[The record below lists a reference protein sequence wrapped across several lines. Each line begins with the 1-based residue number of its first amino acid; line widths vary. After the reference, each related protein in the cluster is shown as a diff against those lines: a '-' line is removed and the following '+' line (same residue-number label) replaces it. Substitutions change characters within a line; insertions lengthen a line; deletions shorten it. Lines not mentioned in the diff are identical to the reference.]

1 MGYQVVARKW
11 RPQRFDE
18 VIGQDHVTS
27 TLKYAVLKNRTAPV
41 YLFTGIRGTG
51 KTTLAR
57 IWVKA
62 LNCLD
67 LQPDGEPCNKCES
80 CLEIAEGKSPD
91 VIEIDGASNTSVD
104 NVREIK
110 ENISYMPI
118 RSKYRVYIIDE
129 VHMLSK
135 AAFNALLKTLEE
147 PPAHTI
153 FILATTDPQKIPT
166 TVLSRCQRYDLK
178 RLSLE
183 DVTRQLAKILD
194 AEKIKYDLDS
204 LYEIAKEGEGS
215 MRDSQTILEQL
226 ITFGGDK
233 VTEEEVSLILGT
245 SDKYQLRNIIQSISK
260 HDSNS
265 AVSFANDIYKN
276 GKSIEKA
283 AKDILHLL
291 HHILLYS
298 ELKNT
303 DFLDSPNEEKDWIK
317 SISDNLTTPDWIRL
331 FRFWN
336 NEYETIKNS
345 DFPLMIFETAVISCC
360 TMPSMYDFTSF
371 VKNISNLPIDQKND
385 LNKTTV
391 QEMKPEAKI
400 DNKQPEISN
409 NSNTASKTETANK
422 QDNPS
427 EIRSI
432 GINENIEQKTEPEIT
447 GKDDEKPNWV
457 DFCKIFKESDPYF
470 YATLCSC
477 KYTENGSK
485 ITISIVN
492 DIQRKIIGDLQ
503 REFDRI
509 FGSARQLELVD
520 YENGSSIFADEEKAR
535 KEDLD
540 NKKNM
545 ILNSKAVKS
554 AQELGFQ
561 LKQVSVE

>member
-18 VIGQDHVTS
+18 VIGQEHVTS

-67 LQPDGEPCNKCES
+67 LQPDGEPCNKCAS

-91 VIEIDGASNTSVD
+91 VVEIDGASNTSVD

-118 RSKYRVYIIDE
+118 RSKYKVYIIDE

-135 AAFNALLKTLEE
+135 PAFNALLKTLEE

-194 AEKIKYDLDS
+194 AENIKYDLNS

-233 VTEEEVSLILGT
+233 VTEDEVSLILGT

-265 AVSFANDIYKN
+265 AISFANEIYKN

-283 AKDILHLL
+283 AKDILQLL
-291 HHILLYS
+291 HNILLYS
-298 ELKNT
+298 QLKNT
-303 DFLDSPNEEKDWIK
+303 NFIDSPAEEKDWIK
-317 SISDNLTTPDWIRL
+317 SVSENLTTADWIRL

-336 NEYETIKNS
+336 NEYEALKIS
-345 DFPLMIFETAVISCC
+345 DYPLMIFETAIISCC
-360 TMPSMYDFTSF
+360 TMPSMYDFTEF
-371 VKNISNLPIDQKND
+371 VKNITNLSSNI
-385 LNKTTV
+385 
-391 QEMKPEAKI
+391 KI
-400 DNKQPEISN
+400 DTNKPTIEKTIKDNTVEETTTNAPNISN
-409 NSNTASKTETANK
+409 NPSKTESEVK
-422 QDNPS
+422 PENPADTT
-427 EIRSI
+427 SI
-432 GINENIEQKTEPEIT
+432 GKNENIEQKPAPETAQNEP
-447 GKDDEKPNWV
+447 KSLNWV
-457 DFCKIFKESDPYF
+457 DFCKTFKDKDPYF
-470 YATLCSC
+470 YGIISGC
-477 KYTENGSK
+477 KYTEK
-485 ITISIVN
+485 DTRITVSILN
-492 DIQRKIIGDLQ
+492 EIQRGAINDLQ
-503 REFDRI
+503 QEFGKF
-509 FGSARQLELVD
+509 FGSAKELEFVD
-520 YENGSSIFADEEKAR
+520 YEDGTSILADEEAAK
-535 KEDLD
+535 KEEIA

-545 ILNSKAVKS
+545 ILESKAVKS

-561 LKQVSVE
+561 LKKVSVE

>member
-18 VIGQDHVTS
+18 VIGQEHVTS
-27 TLKYAVLKNRTAPV
+27 ILKYAVLKNRTAPV

-67 LQPDGEPCNKCES
+67 LQPDGEPCNKCAS

-194 AEKIKYDLDS
+194 AEKIKYDLNS

-233 VTEEEVSLILGT
+233 VTEDEVSLLLGT

-265 AVSFANDIYKN
+265 AISFAGEIYKN

-298 ELKNT
+298 ELKST
-303 DFLDSPNEEKDWIK
+303 DFIDSPNEEKEWIK
-317 SISDNLTTPDWIRL
+317 SISEILTTADWIRL

-336 NEYETIKNS
+336 NEYETIKDS
-345 DFPLMIFETAVISCC
+345 DFPLMIFETAIISCC
-360 TMPSMYDFTSF
+360 KMPSMYDFTSF
-371 VKNISNLPIDQKND
+371 VNNITNLPLNQKSNLENATSDNRIQENKIEKTAYINTDISNQTS
-385 LNKTTV
+385 KTVT
-391 QEMKPEAKI
+391 ENKPEIPA
-400 DNKQPEISN
+400 DN
-409 NSNTASKTETANK
+409 
-422 QDNPS
+422 
-427 EIRSI
+427 RSI
-432 GINENIEQKTEPEIT
+432 VKNENIEQKTAPET
-447 GKDDEKPNWV
+447 GTNDAKTPNWT
-457 DFCKIFKESDPYF
+457 DFCKSFKESDPYF
-470 YATLCSC
+470 YATICGC
-477 KYTENGSK
+477 KYTENDSK
-485 ITISIVN
+485 ITVSILN
-492 DIQRKIIGDLQ
+492 EIQRGIISDLQ
-503 REFDRI
+503 REFGRF
-509 FGSARQLELVD
+509 FGSAKQLELID
-520 YENGSSIFADEEKAR
+520 YENGTSILADEEAAR

-545 ILNSKAVKS
+545 ILNSSAVKS
-554 AQELGFQ
+554 AMELGFQ